1 MENFS
6 FNFFGAVG
14 SQANSDPVAYT
25 SSTEEGVT
33 AEEVPQQQ
41 GLKVKD
47 EPSIVTLDNEVALLK
62 GVVTSEQA
70 AAALAEPELQA
81 SDLVP
86 RKYEGGFKL
95 WEGAVDL
102 CNFLIQQHQL
112 TPQLLQE
119 QTPRTSLRGKKVL
132 ELGCGHGLPGIL
144 CQLAGATVHYQDFN
158 KQVITSLTIPNVRA
172 NLARLEQ
179 GVCREGARYFAGDW
193 EAVGHMMAMHGLG
206 GYYDIILTAET
217 IYSRESQARL
227 LSCIKQ
233 VLQPPHGVVYVAAK
247 SFYFGVGG
255 STASFTDLVK
265 ADGILECTQVW
276 KVEDGQSNKREILK
290 LNFPEAITP
299 YFL

>member
-1 MENFS
+1 MEKFS

-14 SQANSDPVAYT
+14 SRANSDPVAYT
-25 SSTEEGVT
+25 SATEDGVT

-41 GLKVKD
+41 GLKVTD
-47 EPSIVTLDNEVALLK
+47 QPTVVTFDNEVALLK
-62 GVVTSEQA
+62 GMVTSEQA

-119 QTPRTSLRGKKVL
+119 HSPSSSLRHKKVL
-132 ELGCGHGLPGIL
+132 ELGCGHGLPGVL
-144 CQLAGATVHYQDFN
+144 CHLAGAAVHYQDFN
-158 KQVITSLTIPNVRA
+158 KQVITSLTIPNMRA
-172 NLARLEQ
+172 NLARLQQ
-179 GVCREGARYFAGDW
+179 GACREAARFFAGDW

-217 IYSRESQARL
+217 IYSPESQARL

-255 STASFTDLVK
+255 STASFADLVK
-265 ADGILECTQVW
+265 ADGILECKQVW